1 MIHVPDAPVASAGV
15 GGGGTTTGG
24 APGEN
29 AGGAG
34 PGSGDGAVAGNGGQ
48 TSSAGGATTG
58 VVGSGGVPGTGGAAT
73 GGAANGGMGTA
84 GASTSGGGGGGT
96 LGTGAANTG
105 GASVGGAGGA
115 GASAGGAGMAGAGA
129 LGAGGRGGASGGGGA
144 GGSASV
150 CSASTCPDG
159 CCAQERCITQRTK
172 NTCGTGGAAC
182 KPCGGCQTCGPSGAC
197 AVDPA
202 SRWTIVC
209 SSAELTTEPPS
220 GGNNW
225 DPGNGELGGHNPDPF
240 CQFETTADVVDTG
253 AATTT
258 TVLDSFTATWNQ
270 TVTPP
275 GATISGATLLSP
287 TARWQ
292 LWVGDDD
299 GCDPS
304 GCYGTL
310 ACSVTAP
317 MQSTWLLN
325 GGFTLMN
332 VANCVA
338 LNVKLVCQP

>member
-1 MIHVPDAPVASAGV
+1 VADAPVASGGR
-15 GGGGTTTGG
+15 GGGDATAGGASGENTGG
-24 APGEN
+24 AGLGN
-29 AGGAG
+29 GGGVA
-34 PGSGDGAVAGNGGQ
+34 AGNGGQ
-48 TSSAGGATTG
+48 PSTAGGGATGVTGAGGA
-58 VVGSGGVPGTGGAAT
+58 SSIGGAAVGGAAT
-73 GGAANGGMGTA
+73 GGMGT
-84 GASTSGGGGGGT
+84 GGSNVGGGGVGGAF
-96 LGTGAANTG
+96 GTGAANTG
-105 GASVGGAGGA
+105 GASAGGAGGGGASGGRAGTA
-115 GASAGGAGMAGAGA
+115 GAAAV
-129 LGAGGRGGASGGGGA
+129 GAGGRGGAVGGGGA
-144 GGSASV
+144 GGAASV
-150 CSASTCPDG
+150 CSASTCPNG
-159 CCAQERCITQRTK
+159 CCAQGQCITQRTK
-172 NTCGTGGAAC
+172 SACGTGGVAC
-182 KPCGGCQTCGPSGAC
+182 KACGGCQTCGPSGAC

-209 SSAELTTEPPS
+209 SSAQLTTNPPS

-225 DPGNGELGGHNPDPF
+225 DPGNGEIGGHNPDPF

-253 AATTT
+253 AETTT
-258 TVLDSFTATWNQ
+258 TVTDSFTATWNE

-325 GGFTLMN
+325 GGFTVMN